1 MILRAE
7 ARQERFDEADFVF
20 HAIFSSCESH
30 KKYSDMSDSD
40 II

>member
-7 ARQERFDEADFVF
+7 VRQERFDEADFIF
-20 HAIFSSCESH
+20 HVIFGGCKSNQQ
-30 KKYSDMSDSD
+30 YSDMSDSD